1 MIERVG
7 GEPVSAKDK
16 FHEEVKRALL
26 KERWT
31 VTADPLRFDYGG
43 AYFQVDLAADRLL
56 AAERDGEKIA
66 IEIKSF
72 LNPSTVT
79 DFYGAVG
86 QYLCYRLAM
95 AQVEPDRRLF
105 LAVPVRPYQTFF
117 QTQFPQL
124 AVDEFK
130 ISLIVYDAEQEVIIQ
145 WR

>member
-1 MIERVG
+1 M
-7 GEPVSAKDK
+7 SAKDK
-16 FHEEVKRALL
+16 FHEEVKRALI

-56 AAERDGEKIA
+56 AAERNGEKIA

-86 QYLCYRLAM
+86 QYLCYRLALQ
-95 AQVEPDRRLF
+95 QVQPDRKLF
-105 LAVPVRPYQTFF
+105 LAVPLRAYRSFF
-117 QTQFPQL
+117 QTQFAQL
-124 AVDEFK
+124 AIVEFQL
-130 ISLIVYDAEQEVIIQ
+130 SLIVYDSENEVITQ
-145 WR
+145 WL